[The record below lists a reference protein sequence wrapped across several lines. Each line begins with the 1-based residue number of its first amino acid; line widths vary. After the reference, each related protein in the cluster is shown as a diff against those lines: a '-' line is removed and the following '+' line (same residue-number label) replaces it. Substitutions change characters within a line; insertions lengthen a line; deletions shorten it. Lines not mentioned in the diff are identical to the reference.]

1 MKNNQASIPEKKYVY
16 KDASNRWVTGFLSR
30 EDAIKAAISNGLTQF
45 ETASVSTESP
55 AYFVR
60 FLASDALTRMIKGM
74 EDGELSGHV
83 VNSESARI
91 ALQKTAS
98 ANITDGFLDDS
109 EDDSEWR
116 LVVDLMNRLQ
126 DAAEA
131 WFVENE
137 RSSIVLGYIDY
148 GSTQLHI
155 SGTSLNVPL
164 L

>member
-1 MKNNQASIPEKKYVY
+1 MWLIANLLVSPY
-16 KDASNRWVTGFLSR
+16 KRQLR
-30 EDAIKAAISNGLTQF
+30 PISLT
-45 ETASVSTESP
+45 V
-55 AYFVR
+55 
-60 FLASDALTRMIKGM
+60 
-74 EDGELSGHV
+74 
-83 VNSESARI
+83 
-91 ALQKTAS
+91 
-98 ANITDGFLDDS
+98 FLDDS